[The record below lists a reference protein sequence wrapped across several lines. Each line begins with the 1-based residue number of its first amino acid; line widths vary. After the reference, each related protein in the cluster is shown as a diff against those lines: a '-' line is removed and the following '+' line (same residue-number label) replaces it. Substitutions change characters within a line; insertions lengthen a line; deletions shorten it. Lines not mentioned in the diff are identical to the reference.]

1 MAHTLI
7 RTVVQPLGITMWV
20 HSEIQPH
27 CMVSGNILQVPLA
40 PMGVLAQSPIDTS
53 GNFSVHVSG
62 RGKQFLINFLH
73 MEGGVGCK
81 PLGPKINF

>member
-1 MAHTLI
+1 
-7 RTVVQPLGITMWV
+7 
-20 HSEIQPH
+20 
-27 CMVSGNILQVPLA
+27 MVSGNILQVPLA

-73 MEGGVGCK
+73 MEGGGDASRLDQK
-81 PLGPKINF
+81 LTFESE